1 MTGVMDGLGLLM
13 VFAFLFFGGQ
23 FFFRGQ
29 RIIRQAKRMKF
40 GKDLEPRPQEV
51 VAGKLIGV
59 LLFLIGL
66 YYLGVLI
73 LAWTQRA

>member
-1 MTGVMDGLGLLM
+1 MSIFMDVLAGVMV
-13 VFAFLFFGGQ
+13 VFFLFFGIQ

-29 RIIRQAKRMKF
+29 KVIRQAKRIKF
-40 GKDLEPRPQEV
+40 GKDLEARPQEILV
-51 VAGKLIGV
+51 GRIIGV

-73 LAWTQRA
+73 LSILNR